1 MNSVVKV
8 LQFIGVL
15 NVSFIALNG
24 SYQITSEYFS
34 HITMITVLV
43 ILVIISFVKDI
54 LNFIGVKILYKPL
67 DYLFRFV
74 TIVITGVLSSFVIL
88 IPKLILLESQQL
100 DSTHLKFTA
109 RVIRNWS
116 NEELAIYLSS
126 LVDSRGVSH
135 LISESDQ
142 AHIIET
148 VTSMRELRNSLNN
161 LVNERLLAL
170 NSKVVEPAN
179 MITPIV
185 TESSWLSE
193 HVLLVT
199 VASVLAVITVAGI
212 GYLIYK
218 NYNQGSEIDK
228 TSSSSSGEENYD
240 TLVLPKDFFED
251 LDSEVGVKGV
261 TRDET
266 TLTKALEEATN
277 YTGSVHAQLGDR
289 IDGIEDKVWDI
300 KDTVSDFKDTV
311 NDIENKVSDIEDTV
325 NGIKGV
331 NDGLD
336 EQLTVLGDNIKS
348 TELKLIAELR
358 KSEASHVSF
367 VSERIKWLEEKI
379 AGVRRTTKMG
389 DSGLSKRVSEL
400 EKIKEGEAKSLTHF
414 VETLV
419 DGIRS
424 EILNTDEVAA
434 VRTLLSNETIRE
446 TLRSEE
452 VKRITESIKK
462 KG

>member
-1 MNSVVKV
+1 MKI

-54 LNFIGVKILYKPL
+54 LSFIGVKILYKPL

-212 GYLIYK
+212 GYLVYK
-218 NYNQGSEIDK
+218 NYSPGSEVDK
-228 TSSSSSGEENYD
+228 TSTSSSSSGEEDYGSIIF
-240 TLVLPKDFFED
+240 PKDFIEG
-251 LDSEVGVKGV
+251 LDSEVVVKEV
-261 TRDET
+261 TYDET
-266 TLTKALEEATN
+266 ALAKNLEEATN
-277 YTGSVHAQLGDR
+277 YTGSVHAELGDR

-311 NDIENKVSDIEDTV
+311 NDIENKVWDIEDTV

-331 NDGLD
+331 NDGID
-336 EQLTVLGDNIKS
+336 EQLTVLGDNIES
-348 TELKLIAELR
+348 TEQKLIAELR

-379 AGVRRTTKMG
+379 AGVRRTTKMA
-389 DSGLSKRVSEL
+389 DSSLSKRVSEL
-400 EKIKEGEAKSLTHF
+400 ENIKEGEAKSVTYF

-434 VRTLLSNETIRE
+434 VRALLSNETIRE
-446 TLRSEE
+446 MLCSEE

>member
-1 MNSVVKV
+1 MNSIMKI

-54 LNFIGVKILYKPL
+54 LSFIGVKILYKPL

-212 GYLIYK
+212 GYLVYK
-218 NYNQGSEIDK
+218 NYSPGSEVDK
-228 TSSSSSGEENYD
+228 TSTSSSSSGEEDYGSIIF
-240 TLVLPKDFFED
+240 PKDFIEG
-251 LDSEVGVKGV
+251 LDSEVVVKEV
-261 TRDET
+261 TYDET
-266 TLTKALEEATN
+266 ALAKNLEEATN
-277 YTGSVHAQLGDR
+277 YTGSVHAELGDR
-289 IDGIEDKVWDI
+289 IDGIENKVNDI
-300 KDTVSDFKDTV
+300 KDTVS
-311 NDIENKVSDIEDTV
+311 
-325 NGIKGV
+325 GIKGV

-336 EQLTVLGDNIKS
+336 EQLTVLGDSIKS

-379 AGVRRTTKMG
+379 AGVRRTTKMA
-389 DSGLSKRVSEL
+389 DSSLSKRVSEL
-400 EKIKEGEAKSLTHF
+400 ENIKEGEAKSVTYF

-424 EILNTDEVAA
+424 EILNTDELAA
-434 VRTLLSNETIRE
+434 VRALLSNETIRE
-446 TLRSEE
+446 MLCSEE

>member
-1 MNSVVKV
+1 MNSIMKI

-54 LNFIGVKILYKPL
+54 LSFIGVKILYKPL

-212 GYLIYK
+212 GYLVYK
-218 NYNQGSEIDK
+218 NYSPGSEVDK
-228 TSSSSSGEENYD
+228 TSTSSSSGEEDYGSIIF
-240 TLVLPKDFFED
+240 PKDFIEG
-251 LDSEVGVKGV
+251 LDSEVVVKEV
-261 TRDET
+261 TYDET
-266 TLTKALEEATN
+266 TLAKNLEEATN
-277 YTGSVHAQLGDR
+277 YTGSVHAELGDR

-300 KDTVSDFKDTV
+300 KDTVS
-311 NDIENKVSDIEDTV
+311 
-325 NGIKGV
+325 GIKGV

-336 EQLTVLGDNIKS
+336 EQLTVLGDSIKS

-379 AGVRRTTKMG
+379 AGVRRTTKMA
-389 DSGLSKRVSEL
+389 DSSLSKRVSEL
-400 EKIKEGEAKSLTHF
+400 ENIKEGEAKSVTYF

-434 VRTLLSNETIRE
+434 VRALLSNETIRE
-446 TLRSEE
+446 MLCSEE

>member
-228 TSSSSSGEENYD
+228 TSTSSSGEENYD

>member
-1 MNSVVKV
+1 MNSIMKI

-54 LNFIGVKILYKPL
+54 LSFIGVKILYKPL

-212 GYLIYK
+212 GYLVYK
-218 NYNQGSEIDK
+218 NYSPGSEVDK
-228 TSSSSSGEENYD
+228 TSTSSSSGEEDYGSIIF
-240 TLVLPKDFFED
+240 PKDFIEG
-251 LDSEVGVKGV
+251 LDSEVVVKEV
-261 TRDET
+261 TYDET
-266 TLTKALEEATN
+266 ALAKNLEEATN
-277 YTGSVHAQLGDR
+277 YTGSVHAELGDR

-300 KDTVSDFKDTV
+300 KDTVS
-311 NDIENKVSDIEDTV
+311 
-325 NGIKGV
+325 GIKGV

-336 EQLTVLGDNIKS
+336 EQLTVLGDSIKS

-379 AGVRRTTKMG
+379 AGVRRTTKMA
-389 DSGLSKRVSEL
+389 DSSLSKRVSEL
-400 EKIKEGEAKSLTHF
+400 ENIKEGEAKSVTYF

-434 VRTLLSNETIRE
+434 VRALLSNETIRE
-446 TLRSEE
+446 MLCSEE

>member
-367 VSERIKWLEEKI
+367 VSERIKWLEEKM

-389 DSGLSKRVSEL
+389 DSSLSKRVSEL
-400 EKIKEGEAKSLTHF
+400 EKIKEGEAKSLTYF

-434 VRTLLSNETIRE
+434 VRALLSNETIRE

>member
-1 MNSVVKV
+1 MKI

-54 LNFIGVKILYKPL
+54 LSFIGVKILYKPL

-228 TSSSSSGEENYD
+228 TSTSSSGEENYD

-266 TLTKALEEATN
+266 ALAKNLEEATN
-277 YTGSVHAQLGDR
+277 YTGSVHAELGDR

-300 KDTVSDFKDTV
+300 KDTVS
-311 NDIENKVSDIEDTV
+311 
-325 NGIKGV
+325 GIKGV

-336 EQLTVLGDNIKS
+336 EQLTVLGDSIKS

-379 AGVRRTTKMG
+379 AGVRRTTKMA
-389 DSGLSKRVSEL
+389 DSSLSKRVSEL
-400 EKIKEGEAKSLTHF
+400 ENIKEGEAKSVTYF

-434 VRTLLSNETIRE
+434 VRALLSNETIRE

>member
-1 MNSVVKV
+1 MKI

-54 LNFIGVKILYKPL
+54 LSFIGVKILYKPL

-212 GYLIYK
+212 GYLVYK
-218 NYNQGSEIDK
+218 NYSPGSEVDK
-228 TSSSSSGEENYD
+228 TSTSSSSGEEDYGSIIF
-240 TLVLPKDFFED
+240 PKDFIEG
-251 LDSEVGVKGV
+251 LDSEVVVKEV
-261 TRDET
+261 TYDET
-266 TLTKALEEATN
+266 ALAKNLEEATN
-277 YTGSVHAQLGDR
+277 YTGSVHAELGDR

-300 KDTVSDFKDTV
+300 KDTVS
-311 NDIENKVSDIEDTV
+311 
-325 NGIKGV
+325 GIKGV

-336 EQLTVLGDNIKS
+336 EQLTVLGDSIKS

-379 AGVRRTTKMG
+379 AGVRRTTKMA
-389 DSGLSKRVSEL
+389 DSSLSKRVSEL
-400 EKIKEGEAKSLTHF
+400 ENIKEGEAKSVTYF

-419 DGIRS
+419 DDIRS

-434 VRTLLSNETIRE
+434 VRALLSNETIRE
-446 TLRSEE
+446 MLCSEE